1 MFSLHLWL
9 IACFLVQ
16 GGEFGEGTS
25 GEEEEEEEE
34 EKGGRGV
41 RKGSWH
47 SHIAPHSR
55 TQELAIG
62 GGTCSTVHVH
72 TAHCTLACSV
82 HCE

>member
-1 MFSLHLWL
+1 M
-9 IACFLVQ
+9 IACFLAQ
-16 GGEFGEGTS
+16 GGDLGEEAS

-34 EKGGRGV
+34 KKGGRGV

-62 GGTCSTVHVH
+62 GGTCSNVHMN
-72 TAHCTLACSV
+72 TAH
-82 HCE
+82 